1 MNNYEVIGGCYS
13 PRLNTFLDL
22 YYFSHRSK
30 PYSVTATI
38 PDKTTWE
45 SFPHHV
51 HFPTQQKYFRNDAF
65 AERKS
70 LPQFNVASYKHPGI
84 RLPFEYITT
93 LLSGEG
99 GEGRTGTATIFRKM
113 LSKYTIFSTVLSKIV
128 YKVIRVFSQEYLQGQ
143 NKNMLI
149 KSTLQKLFWAQ
160 SFTPDHLLI
169 EKQDLIYVFC
179 STLFKTVRFR
189 NIRTTRATC
198 SCSSRM
204 EGSENVKSNL
214 SFSEESEQDL
224 YDGSLRRLSLIHIW
238 RCRRRG

>member
-1 MNNYEVIGGCYS
+1 MLQSQTKLLDKVFPIMS
-13 PRLNTFLDL
+13 TFLCN
-22 YYFSHRSK
+22 K
-30 PYSVTATI
+30 TI
-38 PDKTTWE
+38 SETT
-45 SFPHHV
+45 PLR
-51 HFPTQQKYFRNDAF
+51 K
-65 AERKS
+65 AENPF
-70 LPQFNVASYKHPGI
+70 PQFNVSSYKRPGI
-84 RLPFEYITT
+84 RLSFKYTTT

-99 GEGRTGTATIFRKM
+99 GEGRTGTATMFRKM

-169 EKQDLIYVFC
+169 EKHDLIYVFC

-189 NIRTTRATC
+189 NSRTTRANC
-198 SCSSRM
+198 YIFSCSSGM

-224 YDGSLRRLSLIHIW
+224 YDGSLRRKGVRSVYL
-238 RCRRRG
+238 GT